1 MSVLRLRKVDICSTL
16 GVALCFLLI
25 LIGTVL
31 SCHNVAAGNKTGANG
46 NKTPSSVP
54 CGGLTGRPTFCGEF
68 GVSWRYYPLDQVS
81 SIANYSGPANT
92 CADEDVEGIWILA
105 YEWVNGNGSFQG
117 KQVLD
122 RSDKNVHVNQVQ
134 PPYSTGWY
142 KFVGPSVLGGNSK
155 SWEDARDAFDY
166 YKSAFDGNTSWENTT
181 WFCGNEDPGPRTG
194 AIKANSGINVSS
206 VSGDKTDANVGS
218 KNYDNSLEKTATM
231 TVSVQTSK
239 PQVSGQIWHNQ
250 YYKNTSDGWANVKQK
265 AKKYKGITLDLYWD
279 VKGGK
284 SGDKYDAC
292 DGKWTC
298 ETLWAI
304 PAKETTDKQEKV
316 GSVNYTVN
324 AGDEYCHTMTVEPT
338 KFKFNNSEGVTDEAG
353 RAHTRACV
361 NVNHVDKP
369 KEPTDEFWATSS
381 VEVPNASSQLGGYDP
396 GKKTSDKDAAVGLKV
411 STDSD
416 SLQFTLSHNMSFSV
430 EDNNRNIW
438 RKWDDCA
445 RTGTGVDANGNTYT
459 YCIGDWVYVGSATS
473 LSYELSN
480 EGGGT
485 VTPGTAGG
493 SGQYKAGIDKD
504 TQNQNEEVSK
514 ESFTISGMEPGKTY
528 KVCHKIKY
536 NPKSY
541 TTPITEKLVWT
552 GAWTI
557 GPQWIYG
564 SPQANG
570 DSEDSEACIEITR
583 PANPPEGGDD
593 PDPYGPKNNG
603 SSNADVM
610 FAGEQTNIGW
620 KVEAKSVPTRRV
632 TDYSAVGFVVQD
644 NVANANALKTNMA
657 ERSQP
662 SDPCTYFGSK
672 ATLVNFGGTKCAE
685 FSGDGLSV
693 AENTDGLSRIKVE
706 TIPNS
711 EGAFTK
717 QIDIAVPDNVGAKY
731 CNSYGYKWGYWY
743 GVVKG
748 ETAENLTDDA
758 ATWTHVNG
766 KDYWTNYSPACRT
779 IAKKPN
785 FAIWNGS
792 IFSGG
797 GIVSSTAPRHN
808 DAGSGQPTKSN
819 DDSKKTTYGSWAENL
834 AVAGSNISRFASS
847 GAYGGGLP
855 GLVSGNNWDM
865 AWQTISN
872 QGLKLS
878 GSVLGNSGINY
889 NSSYDTR
896 LSAYLKNSA
905 MNDASNQLATTYSGA
920 SGVAG
925 TQILY
930 FNPGGTNGTLTI
942 TGNVILDSTKK
953 ENIYE
958 LPQAVIYVDGNIKID
973 PGVTRLDAWLIATG
987 NIDTCGGWQDN
998 TTETRSLNRNV
1009 NATCDQQLQVNGPVI
1024 AGSVTLHRT
1033 FGADNLVSYTGSHG
1047 VKSEKNISSEVFNL
1061 SALTYLWSFA
1071 QAGRYQSSY
1080 TDVYSR
1086 ELAPRY

>member
-1 MSVLRLRKVDICSTL
+1 MRVSNVRKTILYGVLGTIFCSL
-16 GVALCFLLI
+16 A
-25 LIGTVL
+25 VL
-31 SCHNVAAGNKTGANG
+31 SGIMFFSHGVSAGNVTGANG
-46 NKTPSSVP
+46 GKPPANTP
-54 CGGLTGRPTFCGEF
+54 CGGLNGHSTFCGEF
-68 GVSWRYYPLDQVS
+68 GVSWRYYTLSQVS
-81 SIANYSGPANT
+81 SIANYSGPAST
-92 CADEDVEGIWILA
+92 CAEEDVEGIWILA
-105 YEWVNGNGSFQG
+105 YEWVNGDGSFQG

-122 RSDKNVHVNQVQ
+122 RPNKNVHVAQVQ

-142 KFVGPSVLGGNSK
+142 KFVGPTVLADTK
-155 SWEDARDAFDY
+155 DWTDAKEAYEY

-194 AIKANSGINVSS
+194 AIKANSGINVSG
-206 VSGDKTDANVGS
+206 VSGDKTGADVGS

-231 TVSVQTSK
+231 TVSVQTSI
-239 PQVSGQIWHNQ
+239 PQISGQIWHNQ
-250 YYKNTSDGWANVKQK
+250 YYKNTSDGWAGVKQK

-298 ETLWAI
+298 DTLWAI

-361 NVNHVDKP
+361 NVSHVDKP
-369 KEPTDEFWATSS
+369 KPPTDEFKANSS

-396 GKKTSDKDAAVGLKV
+396 GKQTSDWDKAVGLKV

-416 SLQFTLSHNMSFSV
+416 SLQFTLSHNMSFSI
-430 EDNNRNIW
+430 EDSNRNIW
-438 RKWDDCA
+438 RYWDSCA
-445 RTGTGVDANGNTYT
+445 YT
-459 YCIGDWVYVGSATS
+459 VGSGENITCVGDWVYVGSSTS
-473 LSYELSN
+473 LSYELTGDTGKVAENSKSEN
-480 EGGGT
+480 GT
-485 VTPGTAGG
+485 
-493 SGQYKAGIDKD
+493 YKAGIDKN
-504 TQNQNEEVSK
+504 TQNQNELVASNTY
-514 ESFTISGMEPGKTY
+514 TISGMEPGKTY
-528 KVCHKIKY
+528 RVCHKIKY
-536 NPKSY
+536 TPKSY
-541 TTPITEKLVWT
+541 TTPITEKLIWT
-552 GAWTI
+552 GPWSI

-564 SPQANG
+564 TPQANG

-583 PANPPEGGDD
+583 PENPPEGGD

-632 TDYSAVGFVVQD
+632 TDYSAVGFVVRD
-644 NVANANALKTNMA
+644 DVASAAAMNSGMA
-657 ERSQP
+657 HQP
-662 SDPCTYFGSK
+662 SDPCAYFGSK
-672 ATLVNFGGTKCAE
+672 AALVSFGGTTCAE

-693 AENTDGLSRIKVE
+693 AENTDGLSGIKIE
-706 TIPNS
+706 KIPS
-711 EGAFTK
+711 SSGAFTK
-717 QIDIAVPDNVGAKY
+717 QINIAVPDNVGAKY

-808 DAGSGQPTKSN
+808 DANSGQPTKLN
-819 DDSKKTTYGSWAENL
+819 DDGNKTTYGSWAENL

-847 GAYGGGLP
+847 GAYGAGLP
-855 GLVSGNNWDM
+855 GLVSGNNWNM
-865 AWQTISN
+865 AWLTISN
-872 QGLKLS
+872 DGLKSS

-896 LSAYLKNSA
+896 LSAYLKGSA
-905 MNDASNQLATTYSGA
+905 TNDVSNQSATTYPGA

-942 TGNVILDSTKK
+942 NGNVTLDSAKK

-958 LPQAVIYVDGNIKID
+958 LPQVVIYVDGNIAID
-973 PGVTRLDAWLIATG
+973 PSVTRLDTWLIATG
-987 NIDTCGGWQDN
+987 DIDTCKGWQDN
-998 TTETRSLNRNV
+998 TTETRSLNRNT
-1009 NATCDQQLQVNGPVI
+1009 NATCDNQLQINGPVI
-1024 AGSVTLHRT
+1024 ANSVKLHRT

-1047 VKSEKNISSEVFNL
+1047 AKSEKNVSSEVFNL

>member
-1 MSVLRLRKVDICSTL
+1 MRVSNVRKTILYGVLGTIFCSL
-16 GVALCFLLI
+16 A
-25 LIGTVL
+25 VL
-31 SCHNVAAGNKTGANG
+31 SGIMFFSHGVSAGNVTGANG
-46 NKTPSSVP
+46 GKPPANTP
-54 CGGLTGRPTFCGEF
+54 CGGLNGHSTFCGEF
-68 GVSWRYYPLDQVS
+68 GVSWRYYTLSQVS
-81 SIANYSGPANT
+81 SIANYSGPAST
-92 CADEDVEGIWILA
+92 CAEEDVEGIWILA
-105 YEWVNGNGSFQG
+105 YEWVNGDGSFQG

-122 RSDKNVHVNQVQ
+122 RPNKNVHVAQVQ

-142 KFVGPSVLGGNSK
+142 KFVGPTVLADTK
-155 SWEDARDAFDY
+155 DWTDAKEAYEY

-194 AIKANSGINVSS
+194 AIKANSGINVSG
-206 VSGDKTDANVGS
+206 VSGDKTGADVGS

-231 TVSVQTSK
+231 TVSVQTSI
-239 PQVSGQIWHNQ
+239 PQISGQIWHNQ
-250 YYKNTSDGWANVKQK
+250 YYKNTSDGWAGVKQK

-298 ETLWAI
+298 DTLWAI

-361 NVNHVDKP
+361 NVSHVDKP
-369 KEPTDEFWATSS
+369 KPPTDEFKANSS

-396 GKKTSDKDAAVGLKV
+396 GKQTSDWDKAVGLKV

-430 EDNNRNIW
+430 EDGNRNIW
-438 RKWDDCA
+438 RYWDSCA
-445 RTGTGVDANGNTYT
+445 YT
-459 YCIGDWVYVGSATS
+459 VGSGENITCVGDWIYVGSSTS
-473 LSYELSN
+473 LSYELTGDTGKVAENSKSEN
-480 EGGGT
+480 GT
-485 VTPGTAGG
+485 
-493 SGQYKAGIDKD
+493 YKAGIDKN
-504 TQNQNEEVSK
+504 TQNQNELVASNTY
-514 ESFTISGMEPGKTY
+514 TISGMEPGKTY
-528 KVCHKIKY
+528 RVCHKIKY
-536 NPKSY
+536 TPKSY
-541 TTPITEKLVWT
+541 TTPITEKLIWT
-552 GAWTI
+552 GPWSI

-564 SPQANG
+564 TPQANG

-583 PANPPEGGDD
+583 PENPPEGGD

-632 TDYSAVGFVVQD
+632 TDYSAVGFVVRD
-644 NVANANALKTNMA
+644 DVASAAAMNSGMA
-657 ERSQP
+657 HQP
-662 SDPCTYFGSK
+662 SDPCAYFGSK
-672 ATLVNFGGTKCAE
+672 AALIGFGGTTCAE

-693 AENTDGLSRIKVE
+693 AENTDGLSGIKVE
-706 TIPNS
+706 KIPS
-711 EGAFTK
+711 SSGAFTK
-717 QIDIAVPDNVGAKY
+717 QINIAVPDNVGAKY

-808 DAGSGQPTKSN
+808 DANSGQPTKLN
-819 DDSKKTTYGSWAENL
+819 DDGNKTTYGSWAENL

-847 GAYGGGLP
+847 GAYGAGLP
-855 GLVSGNNWDM
+855 GLVSGNNWNM
-865 AWQTISN
+865 AWLTISN
-872 QGLKLS
+872 DGLKSS

-896 LSAYLKNSA
+896 LSAYLKGSA
-905 MNDASNQLATTYSGA
+905 TNDVSNQSATTYSGA

-942 TGNVILDSTKK
+942 NGNVTLDSAKK

-958 LPQAVIYVDGNIKID
+958 LPQVVIYVDGNIAID
-973 PGVTRLDAWLIATG
+973 PSVTRLDAWLIATG
-987 NIDTCGGWQDN
+987 DIDTCKGWQDN
-998 TTETRSLNRNV
+998 TTETRSLNRNA
-1009 NATCDQQLQVNGPVI
+1009 NATCDNQLQINGPVI
-1024 AGSVTLHRT
+1024 ANSVKLHRT
-1033 FGADNLVSYTGSHG
+1033 FGADNLVSFTGSHG

>member
-1 MSVLRLRKVDICSTL
+1 MRVSNVRKT
-16 GVALCFLLI
+16 I
-25 LIGTVL
+25 LYGVL
-31 SCHNVAAGNKTGANG
+31 STIFCSLAVLSGIMFFSHGVSAGNVTGANG
-46 NKTPSSVP
+46 GKPPASTP
-54 CGGLTGRPTFCGEF
+54 CGGLNGHSTFCGEF
-68 GVSWRYYPLDQVS
+68 GVSWRYYTLSQVS

-92 CADEDVEGIWILA
+92 CAEEDVEGIWILA
-105 YEWVNGNGSFQG
+105 YEWVNGDGSFQG

-122 RSDKNVHVNQVQ
+122 RPNKNVHVAQVQ

-142 KFVGPSVLGGNSK
+142 KFVGPTVLADTK
-155 SWEDARDAFDY
+155 DWADAKEAYEY
-166 YKSAFDGNTSWENTT
+166 YRSAFDGNTSWENTT
-181 WFCGNEDPGPRTG
+181 WFCGNEDPDPRTG
-194 AIKANSGINVSS
+194 AIKADSGINVSG
-206 VSGDKTDANVGS
+206 VSGDKTGADVGS
-218 KNYDNSLEKTATM
+218 KNYDNSLEKTAAM
-231 TVSVQTSK
+231 TVSVQTSTS
-239 PQVSGQIWHNQ
+239 QISGQIWHNQ
-250 YYKNTSDGWANVKQK
+250 YYKNTSDGWAAVKQK

-361 NVNHVDKP
+361 NVSHVDKP
-369 KEPTDEFWATSS
+369 EESTDKFKANSS
-381 VEVPNASSQLGGYDP
+381 VEVPNASSQLGGYNP
-396 GKKTSDKDAAVGLKV
+396 GKQTSDWDKAVGLKV
-411 STDSD
+411 STDSTE
-416 SLQFTLSHNMSFSV
+416 LTFTFSHNMGF
-430 EDNNRNIW
+430 DIKDTNHNIW
-438 RKWDDCA
+438 RYWDSCA
-445 RTGTGVDANGNTYT
+445 YT
-459 YCIGDWVYVGSATS
+459 VGSGENITCVGDWVYVGSSTS
-473 LSYELSN
+473 LSYELTGDTGKVAENSKSEN
-480 EGGGT
+480 GT
-485 VTPGTAGG
+485 
-493 SGQYKAGIDKD
+493 YKAGIDKN
-504 TQNQNEEVSK
+504 TQNQNELVASNTY
-514 ESFTISGMEPGKTY
+514 TISGMEPGKTY
-528 KVCHKIKY
+528 RVCHKIKY
-536 NPKSY
+536 TPKSY
-541 TTPITEKLVWT
+541 TTPITEKLIWT
-552 GAWTI
+552 GPWSI

-564 SPQANG
+564 TPQANG

-583 PANPPEGGDD
+583 PENPPEGG
-593 PDPYGPKNNG
+593 PDPYGPKSNG

-632 TDYSAVGFVVQD
+632 TDYSAVGFVVRD
-644 NVANANALKTNMA
+644 DVASAAAMNSGMA
-657 ERSQP
+657 HQP
-662 SDPCTYFGSK
+662 SDPCVYFGSK
-672 ATLVNFGGTKCAE
+672 AALIGFGGTTCAE

-693 AENTDGLSRIKVE
+693 AENTDGLSGIKVE
-706 TIPNS
+706 KIPS
-711 EGAFTK
+711 SSGAFTK
-717 QIDIAVPDNVGAKY
+717 QINIAVPDNVGAKY
-731 CNSYGYKWGYWY
+731 CNSYGYKWGYWW

-785 FAIWNGS
+785 FAIW
-792 IFSGG
+792 
-797 GIVSSTAPRHN
+797 IVSSTAPRHN
-808 DAGSGQPTKSN
+808 DANSGQPTKLN
-819 DDSKKTTYGSWAENL
+819 DDGNKTTYGSWAENL

-847 GAYGGGLP
+847 GAYGAGLP
-855 GLVSGNNWDM
+855 GLVNPSGGGNDWKM
-865 AWQTISN
+865 AWLTISN
-872 QGLKLS
+872 DGLKSS
-878 GSVLGNSGINY
+878 GSALGNSGINY

-896 LSAYLKNSA
+896 LSAYLKGSA
-905 MNDASNQLATTYSGA
+905 TNDASNQSATTYSGA

-930 FNPGGTNGTLTI
+930 FNPGGANGTLTI
-942 TGNVILDSTKK
+942 NGNVTLDSAKK

-958 LPQAVIYVDGNIKID
+958 LPQVVIYVDGDIAID
-973 PGVTRLDAWLIATG
+973 PSVTRLDAWLIATG
-987 NIDTCGGWQDN
+987 DIDTCKDWQDN
-998 TTETRSLNRNV
+998 TTETRSLNRNA
-1009 NATCDQQLQVNGPVI
+1009 NATCDNQLQINGPVI
-1024 AGSVTLHRT
+1024 ANSVKLHRT
-1033 FGADNLVSYTGSHG
+1033 FGADNLVSFTGSHG
-1047 VKSEKNISSEVFNL
+1047 DRSNKNVSSEVFNL

>member
-1 MSVLRLRKVDICSTL
+1 MYIIASIKKFLTHMAFL
-16 GVALCFLLI
+16 GFFFVISILFLSSDVVYADSGGSGSGPTATGGC
-25 LIGTVL
+25 GTTT
-31 SCHNVAAGNKTGANG
+31 GNGTWCGAY
-46 NKTPSSVP
+46 
-54 CGGLTGRPTFCGEF
+54 
-68 GVSWRYYPLDQVS
+68 GVSWRYLPSSDTSVPDASTKCTNEGVKGYYVLGYEIVDVSGGRVTRYHNKHGYVNRRGERQSVNVYQVTDSNWGYVFLTNRS
-81 SIANYSGPANT
+81 SSQLSG
-92 CADEDVEGIWILA
+92 L
-105 YEWVNGNGSFQG
+105 YEWNEIATYFSEAEKAGV
-117 KQVLD
+117 
-122 RSDKNVHVNQVQ
+122 
-134 PPYSTGWY
+134 T
-142 KFVGPSVLGGNSK
+142 
-155 SWEDARDAFDY
+155 E
-166 YKSAFDGNTSWENTT
+166 TT
-181 WFCGNEDPGPRTG
+181 WSNTNWFCHDKTFNKGKGIIT
-194 AIKANSGINVSS
+194 ANSGVSVDGAEGSKTGALVGPNGSGPNGTNPGKNNVISVTVETSNSS
-206 VSGDKTDANVGS
+206 VSGN
-218 KNYDNSLEKTATM
+218 M
-231 TVSVQTSK
+231 
-239 PQVSGQIWHNQ
+239 WHNQ
-250 YYKNTSDGWANVKQK
+250 YYENEDPEWDGSKKRWSDRSFR
-265 AKKYKGITLDLYWD
+265 LDLEYDIADGD
-279 VKGGK
+279 VDACGGK
-284 SGDKYDAC
+284 GKCDKIWKIEPWKKTKEHTNVGNNRY
-292 DGKWTC
+292 
-298 ETLWAI
+298 TLNL
-304 PAKETTDKQEKV
+304 DNV
-316 GSVNYTVN
+316 GST
-324 AGDEYCHTMTVEPT
+324 ATKCQTMTVEPLKFSFTSTEGGEIT
-338 KFKFNNSEGVTDEAG
+338 KETG
-353 RAHTRACV
+353 RAHTSVCV
-361 NVNHVDKP
+361 TAKRVAKP

-381 VEVPNASSQLGGYDP
+381 VEVPNASSRLGGYDP

-416 SLQFTLSHNMSFSV
+416 TMQFTFSHNMSFSV

-438 RKWDDCA
+438 RYWDPCA
-445 RTGTGVDANGNTYT
+445 YT
-459 YCIGDWVYVGSATS
+459 VGSGENITCVGDWHYVGSSTS

-493 SGQYKAGIDKD
+493 NGQYKAGIDKD

-583 PANPPEGGDD
+583 PADPPEGGDD

-644 NVANANALKTNMA
+644 NVANASALKTNMA

-685 FSGDGLSV
+685 FSGDGLNV
-693 AENTDGLSRIKVE
+693 AENTDGLSGIKVE

-711 EGAFTK
+711 EGAFVK

-731 CNSYGYKWGYWY
+731 CNSYGYKWGYWW

-748 ETAENLTDDA
+748 ETRDNLTDDA
-758 ATWTHVNG
+758 ATWTHVDG
-766 KDYWTNYSPACRT
+766 KDYWTNYSPACRS

-808 DAGSGQPTKSN
+808 DANSGQPTKSN

-872 QGLKLS
+872 QGLKSS

-905 MNDASNQLATTYSGA
+905 MNDESNQSAEIYPGA

-1009 NATCDQQLQVNGPVI
+1009 NATCDQQLQINGPVI

-1061 SALTYLWSFA
+1061 SALAYLWSFA

-1080 TDVYSR
+1080 TDAYAR

>member
-1 MSVLRLRKVDICSTL
+1 MLWDVLPGDL
-16 GVALCFLLI
+16 
-25 LIGTVL
+25 
-31 SCHNVAAGNKTGANG
+31 
-46 NKTPSSVP
+46 SSV
-54 CGGLTGRPTFCGEF
+54 
-68 GVSWRYYPLDQVS
+68 
-81 SIANYSGPANT
+81 
-92 CADEDVEGIWILA
+92 DEA
-105 YEWVNGNGSFQG
+105 
-117 KQVLD
+117 
-122 RSDKNVHVNQVQ
+122 
-134 PPYSTGWY
+134 
-142 KFVGPSVLGGNSK
+142 
-155 SWEDARDAFDY
+155 
-166 YKSAFDGNTSWENTT
+166 
-181 WFCGNEDPGPRTG
+181 
-194 AIKANSGINVSS
+194 
-206 VSGDKTDANVGS
+206 
-218 KNYDNSLEKTATM
+218 
-231 TVSVQTSK
+231 
-239 PQVSGQIWHNQ
+239 
-250 YYKNTSDGWANVKQK
+250 
-265 AKKYKGITLDLYWD
+265 
-279 VKGGK
+279 
-284 SGDKYDAC
+284 
-292 DGKWTC
+292 
-298 ETLWAI
+298 
-304 PAKETTDKQEKV
+304 
-316 GSVNYTVN
+316 N
-324 AGDEYCHTMTVEPT
+324 AGETGYAYSWGIKPFKKSDDNTNIGKADYSISAGQSYCHTMSLEPLR
-338 KFKFNNSEGVTDEAG
+338 FKFTSDGGVEDETG
-353 RAHTRACV
+353 KAHTSACIS
-361 NVNHVDKP
+361 VNHVAKP

-416 SLQFTLSHNMSFSV
+416 TMQFTFSHNMSFDV
-430 EDNNRNIW
+430 EDSRRNIW

-445 RTGTGVDANGNTYT
+445 RTGTGVDADGNTYT

-504 TQNQNEEVSK
+504 TQNQNEEVSN

-583 PANPPEGGDD
+583 PADPPEGGDD

-644 NVANANALKTNMA
+644 NVANASALKTNMA

-662 SDPCTYFGSK
+662 NDPCTYFGSK

-685 FSGDGLSV
+685 FSGDGLNV
-693 AENTDGLSRIKVE
+693 AENTDGLSGFKVE

-711 EGAFTK
+711 EGAFVK

-731 CNSYGYKWGYWY
+731 CNSYGYKWGYWW

-748 ETAENLTDDA
+748 ETRDNLTDDA
-758 ATWTHVNG
+758 ATWTHVDG
-766 KDYWTNYSPACRT
+766 KDYWTNYSPACRS

-808 DAGSGQPTKSN
+808 DANSGQPTKSN

-847 GAYGGGLP
+847 GAYAVVC
-855 GLVSGNNWDM
+855 LV
-865 AWQTISN
+865 
-872 QGLKLS
+872 
-878 GSVLGNSGINY
+878 
-889 NSSYDTR
+889 
-896 LSAYLKNSA
+896 
-905 MNDASNQLATTYSGA
+905 
-920 SGVAG
+920 
-925 TQILY
+925 
-930 FNPGGTNGTLTI
+930 
-942 TGNVILDSTKK
+942 
-953 ENIYE
+953 
-958 LPQAVIYVDGNIKID
+958 
-973 PGVTRLDAWLIATG
+973 
-987 NIDTCGGWQDN
+987 
-998 TTETRSLNRNV
+998 
-1009 NATCDQQLQVNGPVI
+1009 
-1024 AGSVTLHRT
+1024 
-1033 FGADNLVSYTGSHG
+1033 
-1047 VKSEKNISSEVFNL
+1047 
-1061 SALTYLWSFA
+1061 
-1071 QAGRYQSSY
+1071 
-1080 TDVYSR
+1080 
-1086 ELAPRY
+1086 

>member
-1 MSVLRLRKVDICSTL
+1 MRVSNVRKTILYGVLGTIFCSL
-16 GVALCFLLI
+16 A
-25 LIGTVL
+25 VL
-31 SCHNVAAGNKTGANG
+31 SGIMFFSHGVSAGNVTGANG
-46 NKTPSSVP
+46 GKPPANTP
-54 CGGLTGRPTFCGEF
+54 CGGLNGHSTFCGEF
-68 GVSWRYYPLDQVS
+68 GVSWRYYTLSQVS
-81 SIANYSGPANT
+81 SIANYSGPAST
-92 CADEDVEGIWILA
+92 CAEEDVEGIWILA
-105 YEWVNGNGSFQG
+105 YEWVNGDGSFQG

-122 RSDKNVHVNQVQ
+122 RPNKNVHVAQVQ

-142 KFVGPSVLGGNSK
+142 KFVGPTVLADTK
-155 SWEDARDAFDY
+155 DWTDAKEAYEY

-194 AIKANSGINVSS
+194 AIKANSGINVSG
-206 VSGDKTDANVGS
+206 VSGDKTGADVGS

-231 TVSVQTSK
+231 TVSVQTSI
-239 PQVSGQIWHNQ
+239 PQISGQIWHNQ
-250 YYKNTSDGWANVKQK
+250 YYKNTSDGWAGVKQK

-298 ETLWAI
+298 DTLWAI

-361 NVNHVDKP
+361 NVSHVDKP
-369 KEPTDEFWATSS
+369 KPPTDEFKANSS

-396 GKKTSDKDAAVGLKV
+396 GKQTSDWDKAVGLKV

-416 SLQFTLSHNMSFSV
+416 SLQFTLSHNMSFSI
-430 EDNNRNIW
+430 EDSNRNIW
-438 RKWDDCA
+438 RYWDSCA
-445 RTGTGVDANGNTYT
+445 YT
-459 YCIGDWVYVGSATS
+459 VGSGENITCVGDWVYVGSSTS
-473 LSYELSN
+473 LSYELTGDTGKVAENSKSEN
-480 EGGGT
+480 GT
-485 VTPGTAGG
+485 
-493 SGQYKAGIDKD
+493 YKAGIDKN
-504 TQNQNEEVSK
+504 TQNQNELVASNTY
-514 ESFTISGMEPGKTY
+514 TISGMEPGKTY
-528 KVCHKIKY
+528 RVCHKIKY
-536 NPKSY
+536 TPKSY
-541 TTPITEKLVWT
+541 TTPITEKLIWT
-552 GAWTI
+552 GPWSI

-564 SPQANG
+564 TPQANG

-583 PANPPEGGDD
+583 PENPPEGGD

-632 TDYSAVGFVVQD
+632 TDYSAVGFVVRD
-644 NVANANALKTNMA
+644 DVASAAAMNSGMA
-657 ERSQP
+657 HQP
-662 SDPCTYFGSK
+662 SDPCAYFGSK
-672 ATLVNFGGTKCAE
+672 AALVSFGGTTCAE
-685 FSGDGLSV
+685 FSDL
-693 AENTDGLSRIKVE
+693 T
-706 TIPNS
+706 
-711 EGAFTK
+711 
-717 QIDIAVPDNVGAKY
+717 PDNVGAKY

-808 DAGSGQPTKSN
+808 DANSGQPTKLN
-819 DDSKKTTYGSWAENL
+819 DDGNKTTYGSWAENL

-847 GAYGGGLP
+847 GAYGAGLP
-855 GLVSGNNWDM
+855 GLVSGNNWNM
-865 AWQTISN
+865 AWLTISN
-872 QGLKLS
+872 DGLKSS

-896 LSAYLKNSA
+896 LSAYLKGSA
-905 MNDASNQLATTYSGA
+905 TNDVSNQSATTYPGA

-942 TGNVILDSTKK
+942 NGNVTLDSAKK

-958 LPQAVIYVDGNIKID
+958 LPQVVIYVDGNIAID
-973 PGVTRLDAWLIATG
+973 PSVTRLDTWLIATG
-987 NIDTCGGWQDN
+987 DIDTCKGWQDN
-998 TTETRSLNRNV
+998 TTETRSLNRN
-1009 NATCDQQLQVNGPVI
+1009 TI
-1024 AGSVTLHRT
+1024 
-1033 FGADNLVSYTGSHG
+1033 
-1047 VKSEKNISSEVFNL
+1047 
-1061 SALTYLWSFA
+1061 
-1071 QAGRYQSSY
+1071 
-1080 TDVYSR
+1080 
-1086 ELAPRY
+1086 

>member
-1 MSVLRLRKVDICSTL
+1 MRVSNVRKTILYGVLGTIFCSL
-16 GVALCFLLI
+16 A
-25 LIGTVL
+25 VL
-31 SCHNVAAGNKTGANG
+31 SGIMFFSHGVSAGNVTGANG
-46 NKTPSSVP
+46 GKPPANTP
-54 CGGLTGRPTFCGEF
+54 CGGLNGHSTFCGEF
-68 GVSWRYYPLDQVS
+68 GVSWRYYTLSQVS
-81 SIANYSGPANT
+81 SIANYSGPAST
-92 CADEDVEGIWILA
+92 CAEEDVEGIWILA
-105 YEWVNGNGSFQG
+105 YEWVNGDGSFQG

-122 RSDKNVHVNQVQ
+122 RPNKNVHVAQVQ

-142 KFVGPSVLGGNSK
+142 KFVGPTVLADTK
-155 SWEDARDAFDY
+155 DWTDAKEAYEY

-194 AIKANSGINVSS
+194 AIKANSGINVSG
-206 VSGDKTDANVGS
+206 VSGDKTGADVGS
-218 KNYDNSLEKTATM
+218 KNYDNSLEKTAAM
-231 TVSVQTSK
+231 TVSVQTSI
-239 PQVSGQIWHNQ
+239 PQISGQIWHNQ
-250 YYKNTSDGWANVKQK
+250 YYKNTSDGWAGVKQK

-298 ETLWAI
+298 DTLWAI

-361 NVNHVDKP
+361 NVSHVDKP
-369 KEPTDEFWATSS
+369 KPPTDEFKANSS

-396 GKKTSDKDAAVGLKV
+396 GKQTSDWDKAVGLKV

-430 EDNNRNIW
+430 EDSNRNIW
-438 RKWDDCA
+438 RYWDSCA
-445 RTGTGVDANGNTYT
+445 YT
-459 YCIGDWVYVGSATS
+459 VGSGENITCVGDWVYVGSSTS
-473 LSYELSN
+473 LSYELTGDTGKVAENSKSEN
-480 EGGGT
+480 GT
-485 VTPGTAGG
+485 
-493 SGQYKAGIDKD
+493 YKAGIDKN
-504 TQNQNEEVSK
+504 TQNQNELVASNTY
-514 ESFTISGMEPGKTY
+514 TISGMEPGKTY
-528 KVCHKIKY
+528 RVCHKIKY
-536 NPKSY
+536 TPKSY
-541 TTPITEKLVWT
+541 TTPITEKLIWT
-552 GAWTI
+552 GQWSI

-564 SPQANG
+564 TPQANG

-583 PANPPEGGDD
+583 PENPPEGGD

-632 TDYSAVGFVVQD
+632 TDYSAVGFVVRD
-644 NVANANALKTNMA
+644 DVASAAAMNSGMA
-657 ERSQP
+657 HQP
-662 SDPCTYFGSK
+662 SDPCAYFGSK
-672 ATLVNFGGTKCAE
+672 AALIGFGGTTCAE

-693 AENTDGLSRIKVE
+693 AENTDGLSGVKVE
-706 TIPNS
+706 KIPS
-711 EGAFTK
+711 SSGAFTK
-717 QIDIAVPDNVGAKY
+717 QINIAVPDNVGAKY
-731 CNSYGYKWGYWY
+731 CNSYGYKWGYWW

-808 DAGSGQPTKSN
+808 DANSGQPTKLN
-819 DDSKKTTYGSWAENL
+819 DDGNKTTYGSWAENL

-847 GAYGGGLP
+847 GAYGAGLP
-855 GLVSGNNWDM
+855 GLVNPSGGGNDWKM
-865 AWQTISN
+865 AWLTISN
-872 QGLKLS
+872 DGLKSS

-896 LSAYLKNSA
+896 LSAYLKGSA
-905 MNDASNQLATTYSGA
+905 TNDVSNQSATTYFGA
-920 SGVAG
+920 SGIAG

-942 TGNVILDSTKK
+942 NGNVTLDSAKK

-958 LPQAVIYVDGNIKID
+958 LPQVVIYVDGNIAID
-973 PGVTRLDAWLIATG
+973 PSVTRLDAWLIATG
-987 NIDTCGGWQDN
+987 DIDTCKGWQDN
-998 TTETRSLNRNV
+998 TTETRSLNRNA
-1009 NATCDQQLQVNGPVI
+1009 NAACDNQLQINGPVI
-1024 AGSVTLHRT
+1024 ANSVKLHRT

-1047 VKSEKNISSEVFNL
+1047 DRSNKNVSSEVFNL

>member
-1 MSVLRLRKVDICSTL
+1 MRVSNVRKTILYGVLGTIFCSL
-16 GVALCFLLI
+16 A
-25 LIGTVL
+25 VL
-31 SCHNVAAGNKTGANG
+31 SGIMFFSHGVSAGNVTGANG
-46 NKTPSSVP
+46 GKPPANTP
-54 CGGLTGRPTFCGEF
+54 CGGLNGHSTFCGEF
-68 GVSWRYYPLDQVS
+68 GVSWRYYTLSQVS
-81 SIANYSGPANT
+81 SIANYSGPAST
-92 CADEDVEGIWILA
+92 CAEEDVEGIWILA
-105 YEWVNGNGSFQG
+105 YEWVNGDGSFQG

-122 RSDKNVHVNQVQ
+122 RPNKNVHVAQVQ

-142 KFVGPSVLGGNSK
+142 KFVGPTVLADTK
-155 SWEDARDAFDY
+155 DWTDAKEAYEY

-194 AIKANSGINVSS
+194 AIKANSGINVSG
-206 VSGDKTDANVGS
+206 VSGDKTGADVGS
-218 KNYDNSLEKTATM
+218 KNYDNSLEKTAAM
-231 TVSVQTSK
+231 TVSVQTSI
-239 PQVSGQIWHNQ
+239 PQISGQIWHNQ
-250 YYKNTSDGWANVKQK
+250 YYKNTSDGWAGVKQK

-298 ETLWAI
+298 DTLWAI

-361 NVNHVDKP
+361 NVSHVDKP
-369 KEPTDEFWATSS
+369 KPPTDEFKANSS

-396 GKKTSDKDAAVGLKV
+396 GKQTSDWDKAVGLKV

-430 EDNNRNIW
+430 EDSNRNIW
-438 RKWDDCA
+438 RYWDSCA
-445 RTGTGVDANGNTYT
+445 YT
-459 YCIGDWVYVGSATS
+459 VGSGENITCVGDWVYVGSSTS
-473 LSYELSN
+473 LSYELTGDTGKVVENSKSEN
-480 EGGGT
+480 GT
-485 VTPGTAGG
+485 
-493 SGQYKAGIDKD
+493 YKAGIDKN
-504 TQNQNEEVSK
+504 TQNQNELVASNTY
-514 ESFTISGMEPGKTY
+514 TISGMEPGKTY
-528 KVCHKIKY
+528 RVCHKIKY
-536 NPKSY
+536 TPKSY
-541 TTPITEKLVWT
+541 TTPITEKLIWT
-552 GAWTI
+552 GQWSI

-564 SPQANG
+564 TPQANG

-583 PANPPEGGDD
+583 PENPPEGGD

-632 TDYSAVGFVVQD
+632 TDYSAVGFVVRD
-644 NVANANALKTNMA
+644 DVASAAAMNSGMA
-657 ERSQP
+657 HQP
-662 SDPCTYFGSK
+662 SDPCAYFGSK
-672 ATLVNFGGTKCAE
+672 AALIGFGGTTCAE

-693 AENTDGLSRIKVE
+693 AENTDGLSGVKVE
-706 TIPNS
+706 KIPS
-711 EGAFTK
+711 SSGAFTK
-717 QIDIAVPDNVGAKY
+717 QINIAVPDNVGAKY
-731 CNSYGYKWGYWY
+731 CNSYGYKWGYWW

-808 DAGSGQPTKSN
+808 DANSGQPTKLN
-819 DDSKKTTYGSWAENL
+819 DDGNKTTYGSWAENL

-847 GAYGGGLP
+847 GAYGAGLP
-855 GLVSGNNWDM
+855 GLVNPSGGGNDWKM
-865 AWQTISN
+865 AWLTISN
-872 QGLKLS
+872 DGLKSS

-896 LSAYLKNSA
+896 LSAYLKGSA
-905 MNDASNQLATTYSGA
+905 TNDVSNQSATTYFGA
-920 SGVAG
+920 SGIAG

-942 TGNVILDSTKK
+942 NGNVTLDSAKK

-958 LPQAVIYVDGNIKID
+958 LPQVVIYVDGNIAID
-973 PGVTRLDAWLIATG
+973 PSVTRLDAWLIATG
-987 NIDTCGGWQDN
+987 DIDTCKGWQDN
-998 TTETRSLNRNV
+998 TTETRSLNRNA
-1009 NATCDQQLQVNGPVI
+1009 NAACDNQLQINGPVI
-1024 AGSVTLHRT
+1024 ANSVKLHRT

-1047 VKSEKNISSEVFNL
+1047 DRSNKNVSSEVFNL